1 MLPVRETLT
10 SAPPSGGICGRVLS
24 AVGTFLIGSA
34 LHRVSP
40 PVSLFTR
47 ASSSPR
53 LDSSTTM
60 ASADFCPDRS
70 RQTSPGKN
78 AVLHHTTT
86 PFTSRT
92 ETNGFAV
99 LCQLTGSDRPSMR
112 FLFIGSWF
120 SHSLPS
126 DARSP
131 LRPWP
136 LLVLL
141 SFIISH
147 TGDLNPFRTAPMLGT
162 HKARATISIAAASTR
177 FTSAPRR
184 RRR

>member
-1 MLPVRETLT
+1 MLPIRQALAP
-10 SAPPSGGICGRVLS
+10 APPTGGNCGNVPA
-24 AVGTFLIGSA
+24 AVGISRIGSA
-34 LHRVSP
+34 LHRASP
-40 PVSLFTR
+40 PVSKFKR
-47 ASSSPR
+47 ASLSPR
-53 LDSSTTM
+53 LISSTTT
-60 ASADFCPDRS
+60 ASADFCPDCS
-70 RQTSPGKN
+70 GQISPGKN
-78 AVLHHTTT
+78 AVLRHTTT

-126 DARSP
+126 DVRSP
-131 LRPWP
+131 SRPWP

-147 TGDLNPFRTAPMLGT
+147 TGDLNPIRTAPMLGT
-162 HKARATISIAAASTR
+162 HKSRQGRACSPPLRSMLAQ
-177 FTSAPRR
+177 
-184 RRR
+184 